1 MPRTIVALVVVL
13 GLVAAGWAQ
22 EELPWIAKARLGM
35 VVSDSPDASLM
46 GAQALALGGNA
57 FDAAIVTS
65 LSLAVTRPQST
76 GLGGG
81 GFMIAYVAKDNR
93 FVALDFRET
102 APAAATRER
111 YAKLLAEAGDG
122 PPPTLYGGAAVAVPG
137 LVAGLGEIHR
147 RYATRPMSDLT
158 ALAVF
163 LTQSGFAA
171 DEHYL
176 KACRSVLDDYAKW
189 PQLKERCAR
198 TYETLLREGNLP
210 KIGERVRRPDLTDT
224 LKLLGDQ
231 GAEPFYTGEVA
242 AAIVEAV
249 QAAGGLLTKED
260 LAGYRVKEREP
271 LRFNYR
277 GYEIV
282 TMPPPSSGGVCIA
295 QTLNILATYAGDSAT
310 QPVAGRT
317 HILAEALKHA
327 FADRARYL
335 GDPDFGSVPVARFL
349 DVDHA
354 RELARRIQPDKTLS
368 TKEYGT
374 VAPAPEDR
382 GTSHF
387 CVADKDGNIVT
398 MTETIN
404 GLFGSLVVAG
414 SYGIVLNNEMDD
426 FTMPSDR
433 PNLYGLVQS
442 PANLVAPGKRPL
454 SSMSPTLVCKDGKPV
469 LALGASGG
477 PRIITSVVQVM
488 LTMLDQN
495 QRLEQALPALRLHHQ
510 WQPDELYFDQEPP
523 KELAEALK
531 TVGHKLSDERK
542 TGIVQALVILP
553 NGWVV
558 GGCDPR
564 GSGRPGAVLE

>member
-1 MPRTIVALVVVL
+1 MVRTLIALVVVG
-13 GLVAAGWAQ
+13 GLVATGWAQ
-22 EELPWIAKARLGM
+22 EELPWLSKARLGM

-81 GFMIAYVAKDNR
+81 GFMIAYVAKDDR

-111 YAKLLAEAGDG
+111 YAKLLAEAGNG

-189 PQLKERCAR
+189 PQLKERCGR

-210 KIGERVRRPDLTDT
+210 KIGERVRRPDLTET
-224 LKLLGDQ
+224 LRLLGEQ

-249 QAAGGLLTKED
+249 QATGGLLTKED
-260 LAGYRVKEREP
+260 LAGYHVKEREP

-310 QPVAGRT
+310 QPVAGRS
-317 HILAEALKHA
+317 HILAEALKHS

-335 GDPDFGSVPVARFL
+335 GDPDFGAVPAARFL
-349 DVDHA
+349 DRDHA

-368 TKEYGT
+368 PKEYGT
-374 VAPAPEDR
+374 AASAPDDR

-387 CVADKDGNIVT
+387 CVADKDGNVVT

-426 FTMPSDR
+426 FTMPSDQ

-442 PANLVAPGKRPL
+442 PANMVAPGKRPL

-488 LTMLDQN
+488 LAMLDQN

-510 WQPDELYFDQEPP
+510 WQPDEVYFDQEPP

-531 TVGHKLSDERK
+531 AVGHKLSDERK
-542 TGIVQALVILP
+542 TGIVHALVILP

-564 GSGRPGAVLE
+564 GGGRPGAVLE